1 MELNSKPKVLHR
13 KLRRSFDEQEIE
25 NYNNN
30 NNKTEVTTD
39 AVPNKKNL
47 ISLAFESIE
56 AVLFVLMNAY
66 DDYVYSPLQK
76 TLSPVVR
83 VMPRNFKYGS
93 IEFPIFTANI
103 VTISRVFLVIPIAW
117 FLKYDYNFSAFMCVV
132 FHDFLDH
139 LDGIVAKVHRVEYPG
154 VDCPLLGGF
163 LDAFCDKIVN
173 VLSIWTILQFTNFSQ
188 TNLTEM
194 IMYLI
199 LCYSVIAYESVIGII
214 RVQDYFL
221 AAFKKNYNI
230 EDSTAPETNKAKVTA
245 ASMEGKLK
253 EKLESTGI
261 AFLCMGVG
269 NFNSN
274 PILNGWGIFGMV
286 CLLLT
291 LRMAHKSL
299 MLKLEARN
307 TRRPINLTRQLSSST
322 DNLLHLIQQ
331 EAMLDDSLNKS
342 ENENY
347 ENVEMKMVDFE
358 NNEIKDQNV
367 NYTYKRP
374 RNSTLRTS
382 VCSIGEPIDT
392 RVDKVYTVGCFDL
405 FHHGHVTIINR
416 MREIGKK
423 VIVGVHD
430 SRSIYKLKKRVPVDS
445 TEKRML
451 NVKSEA
457 DEVFCISGTD
467 PSNFMT
473 CVVNLAEAETACYV
487 RGDDMKD
494 FPSRDVVENLMPIKF
509 LPYTK
514 GVSTTQLRKANFSH
528 IAPDDEKYLEKIN

>member
-1 MELNSKPKVLHR
+1 MELNSKPRVLHR

-30 NNKTEVTTD
+30 NKTEVTTD
-39 AVPNKKNL
+39 AVSNKKNL

-173 VLSIWTILQFTNFSQ
+173 VLSIWTILQFTNFFQ

-199 LCYSVIAYESVIGII
+199 LCYSVIGYESVIGII

-430 SRSIYKLKKRVPVDS
+430 SRRD
-445 TEKRML
+445 
-451 NVKSEA
+451 KS
-457 DEVFCISGTD
+457 S
-467 PSNFMT
+467 M
-473 CVVNLAEAETACYV
+473 
-487 RGDDMKD
+487 
-494 FPSRDVVENLMPIKF
+494 
-509 LPYTK
+509 LPYLI
-514 GVSTTQLRKANFSH
+514 SFLN
-528 IAPDDEKYLEKIN
+528 

>member
-1 MELNSKPKVLHR
+1 
-13 KLRRSFDEQEIE
+13 
-25 NYNNN
+25 
-30 NNKTEVTTD
+30 
-39 AVPNKKNL
+39 
-47 ISLAFESIE
+47 
-56 AVLFVLMNAY
+56 
-66 DDYVYSPLQK
+66 
-76 TLSPVVR
+76 
-83 VMPRNFKYGS
+83 
-93 IEFPIFTANI
+93 
-103 VTISRVFLVIPIAW
+103 
-117 FLKYDYNFSAFMCVV
+117 
-132 FHDFLDH
+132 
-139 LDGIVAKVHRVEYPG
+139 
-154 VDCPLLGGF
+154 
-163 LDAFCDKIVN
+163 
-173 VLSIWTILQFTNFSQ
+173 
-188 TNLTEM
+188 
-194 IMYLI
+194 
-199 LCYSVIAYESVIGII
+199 
-214 RVQDYFL
+214 
-221 AAFKKNYNI
+221 
-230 EDSTAPETNKAKVTA
+230 
-245 ASMEGKLK
+245 
-253 EKLESTGI
+253 
-261 AFLCMGVG
+261 
-269 NFNSN
+269 
-274 PILNGWGIFGMV
+274 
-286 CLLLT
+286 
-291 LRMAHKSL
+291 
-299 MLKLEARN
+299 
-307 TRRPINLTRQLSSST
+307 
-322 DNLLHLIQQ
+322 
-331 EAMLDDSLNKS
+331 MLDDSLNKS

-473 CVVNLAEAETACYV
+473 CVVNLAEGETACYV

-528 IAPDDEKYLEKIN
+528 IAPDDEKYLEKINQN